1 MSSIFILGLSDQYTK
16 EKLFPIP
23 AKEGKSTVEFDDLV
37 RAACEIQQAKDN
49 CLEAGGHLLVAFLVS
64 NLGEE
69 NPRKVP
75 VTDAIRQ
82 NTANKGFLRMLGK
95 SFAALI
101 KRNEKMFADGAFHR
115 MLSPSQG
122 SWCQE
127 R

>member
-16 EKLFPIP
+16 EKFFPIP

-37 RAACEIQQAKDN
+37 RAACKIQQAKDN
-49 CLEAGGHLLVAFLVS
+49 CLEAGGHLLVAFQVS

-82 NTANKGFLRMLGK
+82 NTVN
-95 SFAALI
+95 
-101 KRNEKMFADGAFHR
+101 
-115 MLSPSQG
+115 
-122 SWCQE
+122 
-127 R
+127 